1 MEQEIAINLQLN
13 VNEVNTILR
22 CLGKHPFDEVVQLVT
37 KIKMQGDEQLSKMES
52 ESKAAAVAA

>member
-22 CLGKHPFDEVVQLVT
+22 CLGKHPFDEIAQLIT